1 MLSATPVNNRF
12 YDLRNQLALAYEGNP
27 QEINEKLD
35 TKSDI
40 DTIFRNA
47 QKVYNS
53 WCKLPEPSRTTQ
65 ALLSRLDFDFF
76 EILDSVTIARS
87 RRQIQTYYDTKDIG
101 SFPKRNKP
109 ISLYP
114 KLTDRE
120 GAINYKEVYECLSS
134 LHLTIY
140 TPTQFI
146 LPSRLSKY
154 LSEEETENFRKGLTV
169 QRVYQY
175 IHDTDEIIEQ
185 FKQSGTGSLEEMA
198 DLSKTA
204 FDFDGD
210 DQNTDFFTVGKK
222 VKIDLRDM
230 DYVSWQRDMEDDLE
244 ILLLLIDMVED
255 ITPEYD
261 YKLNQLIHVIAEK
274 ERKR

>member
-1 MLSATPVNNRF
+1 MTAIGLQIDRINWGNYDLIVIDESHNFRNGNGTDTHGGEKENRYMRLMNRAIKPGVRTKVLMLSATPVNNRF

-87 RRQIQTYYDTKDIG
+87 RHHIQTYYDTKDIG

-120 GAINYKEVYECLSS
+120 GAINYKEGV
-134 LHLTIY
+134 
-140 TPTQFI
+140 
-146 LPSRLSKY
+146 SRVLCKSI
-154 LSEEETENFRKGLTV
+154 
-169 QRVYQY
+169 Q
-175 IHDTDEIIEQ
+175 
-185 FKQSGTGSLEEMA
+185 
-198 DLSKTA
+198 
-204 FDFDGD
+204 
-210 DQNTDFFTVGKK
+210 
-222 VKIDLRDM
+222 
-230 DYVSWQRDMEDDLE
+230 
-244 ILLLLIDMVED
+244 
-255 ITPEYD
+255 
-261 YKLNQLIHVIAEK
+261 
-274 ERKR
+274 